1 MGSWEWFKRYG
12 IYLNSENS
20 RVRSQEETSLWVS
33 AGLIYGGND
42 RIPSQELVGEIGRE
56 MQAKQMM

>member
-1 MGSWEWFKRYG
+1 M
-12 IYLNSENS
+12 
-20 RVRSQEETSLWVS
+20 RSQEETSLWVS

-42 RIPSQELVGEIGRE
+42 RIPSQELVGETGGE